1 MGKQNRALID
11 CYHGGSGDADR
22 VGGRVAHHSTQSV
35 RAMKVTHGEYAGR
48 QIGGG
53 DFLAGL
59 VQF

>member
-1 MGKQNRALID
+1 MGKQNGAAAA
-11 CYHGGSGDADR
+11 CYHGGGGDADR
-22 VGGRVAHHSTQSV
+22 AGGHVAHHSTQSV